1 MLEGPVGH
9 NRLTNKKTWKKNK
22 TSIWMKYGDKQT
34 MLKKGSCGP
43 TWIMSLQPFPSKKK
57 TFVYN
62 INTTL
67 LSIYAPMHV
76 SPLHCTCIFIPK
88 NHLILCYIIF
98 LFVQQFWFCQK

>member
-43 TWIMSLQPFPSKKK
+43 TWIMSLQPFP
-57 TFVYN
+57 
-62 INTTL
+62 
-67 LSIYAPMHV
+67 
-76 SPLHCTCIFIPK
+76 
-88 NHLILCYIIF
+88 
-98 LFVQQFWFCQK
+98 